1 MMIRRRRIII
11 VARRWAFV
19 MMLLVSIHGRFLLLL
34 SSTSSSSSSSYM
46 ASAFSPS
53 HVVVRS
59 RRRRDSSSKSN
70 RRRLPVVS
78 SEVMKMTTMGVSDD
92 DDHPPAMMTTTTTTT
107 TTTVAQPPQPI
118 IIIPAAIPAPAAPG
132 EEHRVVDGR
141 RSSPYL
147 ADNDNET
154 SRKFRRTVYDHADWS
169 EHRTSYLFDDIHM
182 LFDGVIMNQIKG
194 EVALT
199 VLIAFSVCSWNALV
213 GGYQDVCG
221 NMHYPVIPHSLPV
234 DDGGWRWLWWW
245 PHARKVGI
253 PMEAFALVSPSL
265 GLLLVFR
272 TSASYKRWNEA
283 RKVWSITI
291 NHMRDVTRMAS
302 AWYGIGVD
310 EDVIDDDDGDD
321 DVGESGTTTTTFA
334 AAAAAATVVDDDD
347 DDRDRDAMTRRR
359 RQRRRRRRYLLG
371 QVRQM
376 TWAFVRSMKRHLS
389 PEWEDEDDFRVEVR
403 SRLDPEVAESLISAS
418 HRPYRARFNLC
429 LAIESLPI
437 HFSRKD
443 AINKTIFNIEDSL
456 GGSSRILEAPIPLLY
471 TRHTARFLAAWLL
484 ALPLGLYGQFGGS
497 WNHVMMIPASAFVSI
512 CLFGIEELATQM
524 EEPFT
529 ILPMQA
535 YCDTIWRDC
544 DEIVSWAIN
553 DDDDDDNDGDDY
565 DGRGEMGL
573 DARGGNDLIHVG
585 SGEMTWSVSDE
596 IATSI

>member
-1 MMIRRRRIII
+1 M
-11 VARRWAFV
+11 

-34 SSTSSSSSSSYM
+34 SSTSSSSSSHM

-92 DDHPPAMMTTTTTTT
+92 DDHPPAMMTTMTTTTTT

-234 DDGGWRWLWWW
+234 DDGGWRWWWWW

-265 GLLLVFR
+265 GLLL
-272 TSASYKRWNEA
+272 
-283 RKVWSITI
+283 
-291 NHMRDVTRMAS
+291 
-302 AWYGIGVD
+302 
-310 EDVIDDDDGDD
+310 
-321 DVGESGTTTTTFA
+321 GECHHVSET
-334 AAAAAATVVDDDD
+334 
-347 DDRDRDAMTRRR
+347 
-359 RQRRRRRRYLLG
+359 
-371 QVRQM
+371 
-376 TWAFVRSMKRHLS
+376 
-389 PEWEDEDDFRVEVR
+389 
-403 SRLDPEVAESLISAS
+403 
-418 HRPYRARFNLC
+418 
-429 LAIESLPI
+429 
-437 HFSRKD
+437 
-443 AINKTIFNIEDSL
+443 NKE
-456 GGSSRILEAPIPLLY
+456 
-471 TRHTARFLAAWLL
+471 
-484 ALPLGLYGQFGGS
+484 
-497 WNHVMMIPASAFVSI
+497 
-512 CLFGIEELATQM
+512 
-524 EEPFT
+524 
-529 ILPMQA
+529 
-535 YCDTIWRDC
+535 
-544 DEIVSWAIN
+544 
-553 DDDDDDNDGDDY
+553 
-565 DGRGEMGL
+565 
-573 DARGGNDLIHVG
+573 
-585 SGEMTWSVSDE
+585 
-596 IATSI
+596 